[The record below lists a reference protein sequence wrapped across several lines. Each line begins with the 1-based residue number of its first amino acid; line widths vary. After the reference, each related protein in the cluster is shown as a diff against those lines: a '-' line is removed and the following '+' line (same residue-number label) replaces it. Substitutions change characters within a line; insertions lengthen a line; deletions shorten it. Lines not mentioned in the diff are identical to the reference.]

1 VPLTPSKRAR
11 GKGGKG
17 QIETAEEGEEGE
29 GETGEETRAIQ
40 TTEKEEHPAQ
50 TTEKEEHHAMP
61 KTEGDCVAAHYE
73 AAKVEEEEMG
83 ATVGYVVGDL
93 PDDLYAELMAA
104 FHDIRQA

>member
-17 QIETAEEGEEGE
+17 QVETAEEGEGE
-29 GETGEETRAIQ
+29 KGETGEETRAIQ
-40 TTEKEEHPAQ
+40 TTER
-50 TTEKEEHHAMP
+50 EEHHAMP

-73 AAKVEEEEMG
+73 TAKVEEEEMG
-83 ATVGYVVGDL
+83 ATVGYVVGEL

-104 FHDIRQA
+104 FHDIRQE